1 MSRIVCRLSSW
12 LPDTTPLLSTV
23 FDRHRETCLRCQA
36 DAARLRG
43 VSRDLSV
50 LEDEVVRAP
59 SGLHTEVM
67 ATLPTQDAADPRR
80 PLVMRIVARWVTAI
94 GVAVATLVAIITSR
108 QGRRRA

>member
-1 MSRIVCRLSSW
+1 MSRIVCRLSQW
-12 LPDTTPLLSTV
+12 LPDATPLLGRV

-50 LEDEVVRAP
+50 LEGEVVSAP
-59 SGLHTEVM
+59 GGLHTQVM
-67 ATLPTQDAADPRR
+67 ATLPIQDAADPRR

-94 GVAVATLVAIITSR
+94 GVAVATLVAIITR
-108 QGRRRA
+108 QARRRA